1 MQVHMDHEIT
11 IVHRHSFSDQVE
23 VITTDGIKLIMQ
35 IYGDELEIRLLLDD
49 QEQMQIDS
57 DHVQPIITYHL
68 H

>member
-1 MQVHMDHEIT
+1 MQVNMGHEIT
-11 IVHRHSFSDQVE
+11 IVHRHSFSDQME

-57 DHVQPIITYHL
+57 DHVRLIIMYHL